1 MGNIKVGTVTGT
13 GVAINIS
20 LGFIPD
26 YVRIVNVT
34 DGDTIHEWFYGMGAA
49 DAIKAINVVDSGSS
63 GAAGLSLITS
73 AGIDAYVGD
82 SSNAK
87 GFTISSTISEADKVL
102 RYVAIASGAG
112 LGS

>member
-13 GVAINIS
+13 GAAINIS

-49 DAIKAINVVDSGSS
+49 DAIKLQDVVDSGSTGNHS
-63 GAAGLSLITS
+63 MALITS
-73 AGIDAYVGD
+73 NGIDAYVGD
-82 SSNAK
+82 SSAAK
-87 GFTISSTISEADKVL
+87 GFTISAAISESAKEL
-102 RYVAIASGAG
+102 RYIAIASGAG